1 MTLSER
7 ISEDMKTAMKAGD
20 KLRLETLRTLRAQF
34 IELSKRGTDTPL
46 TDSDEI
52 SVLTSAMKKRKE
64 AIDLYQ
70 QAGRKEL
77 VQREDAE
84 LRIIQ
89 EYLPRQMTPQE
100 AEIEIERVIA
110 ETGASGPKDFGKV
123 MGPAM
128 KVLKG
133 KIDGKTVQEIL
144 KKKLG
149 G

>member
-7 ISEDMKTAMKAGD
+7 ISEDMKIAMKSGD

-34 IELSKRGTDTPL
+34 IELSKRGADKPL
-46 TDSDEI
+46 TDGDEL

-89 EYLPRQMTPQE
+89 EYLPRQLTPQE

-128 KVLKG
+128 KILKG
-133 KIDGKTVQEIL
+133 KIDGKMVQEIL

>member
-7 ISEDMKTAMKAGD
+7 ISEDMKTAMKSGD

-34 IELSKRGTDTPL
+34 IELSKRGSDKPL
-46 TDSDEI
+46 TDSDEL

-77 VQREDAE
+77 VQQENAE

-89 EYLPRQMTPQE
+89 EYLPRQLTPQE

-110 ETGASGPKDFGKV
+110 ETGASGPQDFGKA

>member
-7 ISEDMKTAMKAGD
+7 ISEDMKIAMKSGD

-34 IELSKRGTDTPL
+34 IELSKRGADKPL
-46 TDSDEI
+46 TDGDEL

-89 EYLPRQMTPQE
+89 EYLPRQLTPQE
-100 AEIEIERVIA
+100 AEIEIERVIT

-128 KVLKG
+128 KALKG